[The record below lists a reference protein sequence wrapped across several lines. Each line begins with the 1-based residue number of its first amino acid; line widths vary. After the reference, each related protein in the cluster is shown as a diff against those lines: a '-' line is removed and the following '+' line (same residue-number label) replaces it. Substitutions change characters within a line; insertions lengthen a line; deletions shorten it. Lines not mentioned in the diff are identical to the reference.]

1 MYTNFLFFLNELP
14 PFKRILEK
22 MAATLLKSV
31 RATNCLQTVAR
42 RIVPRAS
49 CVSLIHCRQENRN
62 LHICSRSK
70 SLLTPQISSLETNRS
85 YAGKAEFTISDVE
98 QRVMLVLQLYDKVD
112 PEKVTMS
119 SHFINDLGLDSLDH
133 VEVIMAMED
142 EFGFEIPD
150 MDAERLMTPKDI
162 AQYVCD
168 KEDFFTP

>member
-70 SLLTPQISSLETNRS
+70 SLLTPQIESNKLLSRLYSDEKSLEEIGERVLTVC
-85 YAGKAEFTISDVE
+85 KA
-98 QRVMLVLQLYDKVD
+98 YDKILA
-112 PEKVTMS
+112 EKVTMS